1 MNAEVRVVNV
11 GNDWSVTLSV
21 GEIDGET
28 DAEAYLVITE
38 NDRLVGRGRARLNPA
53 DRNVTKI
60 GAEIAVARALSD
72 LSHRLLHAAATDI
85 EGMTHERAHLHM

>member
-1 MNAEVRVVNV
+1 MNAEVRVVNA

-28 DAEAYLVITE
+28 DAEAYLVTTG

-53 DRNVTKI
+53 DRNVTKV

-72 LSHRLLHAAATDI
+72 LAHRLLHAAATDI